1 MSDSSSTSSSVAP
14 SQASTSLSS
23 LPSPEIQTLSLG
35 DVTDED
41 RAQAIKIK
49 AEANQAFASAC

>member
-1 MSDSSSTSSSVAP
+1 MNDSSSTSSTPP
-14 SQASTSLSS
+14 STVLSS

-41 RAQAIKIK
+41 RAEAAKIK
-49 AEANQAFASAC
+49 TNANQAFASAC

>member
-1 MSDSSSTSSSVAP
+1 MDDSSSTSSSAP
-14 SQASTSLSS
+14 ASTVPSS

-41 RAQAIKIK
+41 RAKAAKIK
-49 AEANQAFASAC
+49 TEANQAFASAC